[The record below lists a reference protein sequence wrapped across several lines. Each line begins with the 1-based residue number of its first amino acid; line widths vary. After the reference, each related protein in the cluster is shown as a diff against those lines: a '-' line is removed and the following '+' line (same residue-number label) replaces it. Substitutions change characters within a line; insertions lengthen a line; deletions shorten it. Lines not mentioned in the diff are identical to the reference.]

1 MVILQLIPE
10 LDAGGAERTTIE
22 IAEAVTRAGGRCL
35 VASRGGRL
43 EGALA
48 DAGGE
53 LIHLDM
59 KSKNPVTLWRNA
71 ARLARVIE
79 AEGIDIV
86 HARSRARPGA
96 GAGRRAARARIL

>member
-48 DAGGE
+48 DAGGA
-53 LIHLDM
+53 LIRLDM
-59 KSKNPVTLWRNA
+59 KTKNPLSIWRNA
-71 ARLARVIE
+71 ARLARIIR
-79 AEGIDIV
+79 AEGVDI
-86 HARSRARPGA
+86 ANTTLSLTLSKLTTR
-96 GAGRRAARARIL
+96 